1 VHMLGIRVVSLSG
14 VALAAPQ
21 LAVFDEGGGDI
32 GRSSA
37 CNLVLVDPERL
48 ISRHQALIVYQNG
61 RHFIRQ
67 IGTNVDVE
75 LDGVALPLEVDCP
88 IEPGAHIRIG
98 PYVLRAENPP
108 GTASPAPEA
117 AHPAPSVEG
126 YSDDDLLA
134 AFSIF
139 RKQRKQPTRRSVFD
153 DLLHDPVEVG
163 PDAIPPASAT
173 PSPPSTPAASSG
185 PVFSD
190 AGEQELDL
198 VVGDPTGFIERR
210 AAQRPSNGRQS
221 KNLTAVELLSAL
233 YGGLGLPMPAPADQ
247 TLSEVRLI
255 GALLRTS
262 VEGLLALLTARTIAK
277 RELGA
282 SATLPK
288 PRENNPLKFSPDS
301 EAALA
306 HLLGPAQRG
315 FVGPQEAVAE
325 AFDDMTAHEVAVL
338 AGMRASLN
346 EVLARF
352 DPASLEQ
359 RLAPKGRWENLL
371 PGSRESKLWVQF
383 SERYADIVREI
394 EGDFDSL
401 SARAFRE
408 AYEAQL
414 DKLSKSK

>member
-88 IEPGAHIRIG
+88 IEPGSHIRIG
-98 PYVLRAENPP
+98 PYVLRAESAP
-108 GTASPAPEA
+108 GAASPAPEA
-117 AHPAPSVEG
+117 VHPAPSVEG

-139 RKQRKQPTRRSVFD
+139 RKQRKQPSRPSVFD
-153 DLLHDPVEVG
+153 DLLHDA
-163 PDAIPPASAT
+163 PDVDPHISSASAT
-173 PSPPSTPAASSG
+173 PSPALASNAPAA
-185 PVFSD
+185 PIFSEAD
-190 AGEQELDL
+190 EQELDL
-198 VVGDPTGFIERR
+198 IVGDPTGFIERR
-210 AAQRPSNGRQS
+210 AAQRPSHSRQP

-233 YGGLGLPMPAPADQ
+233 YGGLGLPVPMPADQ
-247 TLSEVRLI
+247 TLSELGLI

-262 VEGLLALLTARTIAK
+262 VEGLLALLSARAIAK

-282 SATLPK
+282 NATLPK

-315 FVGPQEAVAE
+315 FVGPHDAVAE
-325 AFDDMTAHEVAVL
+325 AFDDLTAHEVAVL

-359 RLAPKGRWENLL
+359 RLAPKGRWDNLL

-383 SERYADIVREI
+383 SERYPDIVHEI